1 VEYKMDESDVKG
13 REDELND
20 EEELSDPDDDGTV
33 VLVDAD
39 GNEVT
44 FGILGFVEESEQMFA
59 LLSPVE
65 QLENEEDDN
74 FDVFIFRYTELEDGS
89 EEFSEVEDAELF
101 ERVRAQADAMLV
113 QLGDDEEE
121 GEEGE
126 GHDHEHDHSQHN

>member
-1 VEYKMDESDVKG
+1 MDESDVKG

-33 VLVDAD
+33 VLIDSD

-126 GHDHEHDHSQHN
+126 AHEHDHSQHN

>member
-1 VEYKMDESDVKG
+1 MNESDVNG
-13 REDELND
+13 RDDELND
-20 EEELSDPDDDGTV
+20 DEELSDPDDDGTV
-33 VLVDAD
+33 VLVDAE

-89 EEFSEVEDAELF
+89 EEFSEVEDPELF

-113 QLGDDEEE
+113 QLGDDEEGDE
-121 GEEGE
+121 A
-126 GHDHEHDHSQHN
+126 DQEHDHSQHN

>member
-1 VEYKMDESDVKG
+1 MNESDVNG
-13 REDELND
+13 RDDELND
-20 EEELSDPDDDGTV
+20 DEELSDPDDDGTV
-33 VLVDAD
+33 VLVDSE

-44 FGILGFVEESEQMFA
+44 FGILGFVEESDQMFA

-89 EEFSEVEDAELF
+89 EEFSEVEDPELF

-113 QLGDDEEE
+113 QLGDDEEGDE
-121 GEEGE
+121 
-126 GHDHEHDHSQHN
+126 HDHEHDHSQHN

>member
-1 VEYKMDESDVKG
+1 MDESDVKG

-33 VLVDAD
+33 VLIDSD

-121 GEEGE
+121 EGEEGE
-126 GHDHEHDHSQHN
+126 AHDHEHDHSQHN